1 MADPSW
7 IWALTT
13 AVVLLTFLGNPL
25 AREKLAIDDP
35 MIVQDARHIDKENI
49 GLVADPINKEANPNR
64 HTNLRS
70 AEGIRLPMV
79 AVLRL

>member
-1 MADPSW
+1 
-7 IWALTT
+7 
-13 AVVLLTFLGNPL
+13 
-25 AREKLAIDDP
+25 
-35 MIVQDARHIDKENI
+35 MIVPDARHIDKENI